1 MLLLEEVQKLNQE
14 NAEKS
19 DQQFTTGYLDLEV
32 GPPAKGQQPD
42 APACSQVD
50 YLREDSQVA
59 ENDEVVEAVSQG
71 EVGAKEE
78 AQVHR
83 DKEDTAKEKK
93 EDIVEG
99 TNEDVISPEKEGP
112 EPSTDLEEET
122 DSDPTRYY
130 MMNSSDTN
138 DTVDFYVKFPI

>member
-1 MLLLEEVQKLNQE
+1 MLLEEVQKLNQE

-19 DQQFTTGYLDLEV
+19 DRQFTTGYLDLEV

-42 APACSQVD
+42 APACSLVD

-78 AQVHR
+78 AEVHL
-83 DKEDTAKEKK
+83 DKEDTAKERK
-93 EDIVEG
+93 EDIAPEG
-99 TNEDVISPEKEGP
+99 TNEDVISPEKEAP
-112 EPSTDLEEET
+112 EPSAALEEET

-130 MMNSSDTN
+130 MINKSDTN
-138 DTVDFYVKFPI
+138 ETVDF